1 MVSGHKQG
9 YIQGDCRTKYNVCA
23 QVFALTRAEL
33 GGQYAGVPAPRVE
46 GGEVFVHGQR
56 PHPFLVHPEGLD
68 AALLAERPQPHRPV
82 RAARQ
87 TLQEE
92 GDIVRKGKW
101 NIINGAH
108 NKHSLAI
115 NNGMHRGGK
124 KPI

>member
-1 MVSGHKQG
+1 MYV
-9 YIQGDCRTKYNVCA
+9 RA

-46 GGEVFVHGQR
+46 GGEVLVHGQR
-56 PHPFLVHPEGLD
+56 PHPLLVHPEGLD

-92 GDIVRKGKW
+92 KDIVRKDKW
-101 NIINGAH
+101 NVINGTR
-108 NKHSLAI
+108 NKHSSAI
-115 NNGMHRGGK
+115 KDTVRKGISRGGVWRK
-124 KPI
+124 FQLHSTFQ